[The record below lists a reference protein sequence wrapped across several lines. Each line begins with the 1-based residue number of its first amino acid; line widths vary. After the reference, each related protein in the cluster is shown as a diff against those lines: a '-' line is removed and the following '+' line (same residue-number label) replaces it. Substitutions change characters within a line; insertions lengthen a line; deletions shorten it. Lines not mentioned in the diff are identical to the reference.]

1 MKLSAL
7 KTDVAKLEA
16 GQWVGDIPEMEGL
29 ELRVRGL
36 GNTDYKRL
44 YEKKAG
50 AIPKSRK
57 MRGIAR
63 EDHDRIVGECLHE
76 AVLLDWRGL
85 KNDDDSDLPFDGDL
99 AAELLSKPEF
109 AKFRGAVI
117 WAANLVSE
125 EASESIEADA
135 KN

>member
-16 GQWVGDIPEMEGL
+16 GQWVGDIPDMDGL

-44 YEKKAG
+44 FEKKVDALPR
-50 AIPKSRK
+50 ARK
-57 MRGIAR
+57 IRGLVAEDR
-63 EDHDRIVGECLHE
+63 ERIVGECLHE

-85 KNDDDSDLPFDGDL
+85 KNDDDTDL
-99 AAELLSKPEF
+99 AFDSTLAADLVSKPEF
-109 AKFRGAVI
+109 AKFRAAVI

-125 EASESIEADA
+125 EAGESIEAGA

>member
-16 GQWVGDIPEMEGL
+16 GKWVGDIPDMDGL
-29 ELRVRGL
+29 ELQVRGL

-44 YEKKAG
+44 FEKKAD
-50 AIPKSRK
+50 AVPRSRK
-57 MRGIAR
+57 VRGLQVDDR
-63 EDHDRIVGECLHE
+63 ERIVGECLHE
-76 AVLLDWRGL
+76 AILLGWRGL
-85 KNDDDSDLPFDGDL
+85 TDEGGSPVAFDPDL
-99 AAELLSKPEF
+99 ARSLLCEPEY
-109 AKFRGAVI
+109 AKFRAAVV

-125 EASESIEADA
+125 EAGESVEAAA

>member
-16 GQWVGDIPEMEGL
+16 GQWVGEIPDMEGL
-29 ELRVRGL
+29 ELHVRGL

-44 YEKKAG
+44 FEKKAD
-50 AIPKSRK
+50 AVPRARK
-57 MRGIAR
+57 LRGLQADDR
-63 EDHDRIVGECLHE
+63 ERIVGECLHE
-76 AVLLDWRGL
+76 AILLDWRGL
-85 KNDDDSDLPFDGDL
+85 TDEAGAPIPFTSDLARDL
-99 AAELLSKPEF
+99 VANPEY
-109 AKFRGAVI
+109 AKFRAAVV

-125 EASESIEADA
+125 EAGESIEAGA